1 MPWQTRLTDL
11 LDIKL
16 PILLAPMGFAA
27 GGRLAAAVTAAGGL
41 GLIGGGY
48 GEGDWLE
55 REFTTAGNARV
66 GCGFITWAMARDPA
80 VLDRALAHAPAAVM
94 LSFGDPTQ
102 FAPTIRAAG
111 STLICQVQT
120 MAQARAALDC
130 GAQVIVAQGSEA
142 GGHGAVRATLTL
154 VPEVAD
160 LLAREGSSAVLVAAG
175 GIADGRGMAA
185 ALMLGAEGVML
196 GSRLW
201 ATPECLIH
209 PNHQAA
215 ALASDGDGTVR
226 QISAD
231 IARGYAWPQAF
242 TGRVLRNDFVARW
255 HGNEAAHHAIADA
268 ERPGYMAAM
277 AAGRTEEVGVFV
289 GEAIG
294 LMDRVEPAAD
304 VVARIAASAADLL
317 RGRAGDVLR

>member
-1 MPWQTRLTDL
+1 MPLEL
-11 LDIKL
+11 LH
-16 PILLAPMGFAA
+16 
-27 GGRLAAAVTAAGGL
+27 T
-41 GLIGGGY
+41 
-48 GEGDWLE
+48 GDW
-55 REFTTAGNARV
+55 A
-66 GCGFITWAMARDPA
+66 
-80 VLDRALAHAPAAVM
+80 
-94 LSFGDPTQ
+94 
-102 FAPTIRAAG
+102 
-111 STLICQVQT
+111 
-120 MAQARAALDC
+120 
-130 GAQVIVAQGSEA
+130 
-142 GGHGAVRATLTL
+142 
-154 VPEVAD
+154 EVAD
-160 LLAREGSSAVLVAAG
+160 LLARERSSAVLVAAG